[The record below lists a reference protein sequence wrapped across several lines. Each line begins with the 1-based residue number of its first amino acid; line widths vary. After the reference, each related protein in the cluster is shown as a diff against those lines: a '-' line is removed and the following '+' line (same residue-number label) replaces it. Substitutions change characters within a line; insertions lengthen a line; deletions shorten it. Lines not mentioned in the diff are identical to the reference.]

1 MAVMDRIER
10 IRQSFFTRKLEHS
23 DTDDHIKRHDPD
35 YQKNHSKNQSHESQS
50 LDNDLTDIS
59 VESLIIF
66 LQGLKK
72 EKDDLNN
79 HHADKPVDATMT
91 KAIQAYGHATP
102 QAEKRYTYLDDDDQD
117 IDLNL
122 VDDLIEKLTIMK
134 DSGIAHIT
142 LLQSDGFLQSIEKTV
157 AKFMPLD

>member
-1 MAVMDRIER
+1 MMDRIER

-35 YQKNHSKNQSHESQS
+35 YHKNQSKGQPKNHEF

-72 EKDDLNN
+72 EKDYRNN
-79 HHADKPVDATMT
+79 KQHNKPIDTSMS
-91 KAIQAYGHATP
+91 KAIKAYGQNTP
-102 QAEKRYTYLDDDDQD
+102 NPEKRHTYLDDDQD
-117 IDLNL
+117 IDLAKVDQLIDNL
-122 VDDLIEKLTIMK
+122 ELIKET
-134 DSGIAHIT
+134 GIIHIT
-142 LLQSDGFLQSIEKTV
+142 LLQSDGFLQSIEKTLE
-157 AKFMPLD
+157 KYRPQG